1 MSTFKGVI
9 GGFDDIRAVDY
20 FRHTAGLQNP
30 RVCFLSHVHSDHL
43 QGLESK
49 LWRTSPIY
57 CSPATREI
65 LLRLETKMNRI
76 GYETKVLEARKVQYG
91 HLEKILKPIPL
102 ETPTE
107 IELKPGVKLQVTLFD
122 ANHCTGAVMF
132 LFELNGTAALYT
144 GDIRSEPWFVN
155 SLTRNPLLIEYT
167 SGLKTLDCIYLDTSN
182 TEPRTFPP
190 KADGL
195 KELLGKVSKYPPDT
209 VFHFTS
215 WTYGYEEVWMALSKA
230 LKSQIHVSKYAYGVY
245 KSLRGET
252 ADKKGPPTSFHIPE
266 GAALTGY
273 TCGNGF
279 QPGCLTTDPNVRLHS
294 CEKGI
299 KCPLLDE
306 KTVWIQPIV
315 RRRDDGTE
323 EAEPAVVQAG
333 NDLSGCPQVEF
344 DDNVDID
351 QLMTLFTDASDL
363 IKQDVR
369 QLLFNVLRTP
379 GRVLS
384 LAQFGLDEE
393 NGNVSL
399 TQLAAAVIRAVT
411 ERRDYL
417 ITSQDGGKSQAL
429 PRIITFPYSRHS
441 SYEELCDLLKI
452 FKPKDVWPC
461 TEDPYRWHERGLSV
475 EGLFGEQCSDH
486 RFRYDRE
493 MEKMISDYEAR
504 HIDVQ
509 SQTTA
514 SSQLSAQSVSPYP
527 KRGPSQATS
536 AAEADEGRAT
546 ESRINDRNG
555 KAGLFQPEPVKDEIP
570 SPNLPQVEF
579 HRNEHGQLRPFDL
592 HGNQV
597 DMASRSLAKDQSAG
611 SSNLRR
617 KSSVTDLDSHHK
629 RSRSSRDG
637 PGSSPTDNL
646 AGQRS
651 NPFTISPDVSDDD
664 NPDTPGAE
672 ADSEESEDTE
682 LLTFF
687 DTVDEIFRCKACEH
701 EVWGGERGCCTH
713 CDQGAFG
720 SPYIEES
727 SGRVGLIPQI
737 ALDEYMDEVV
747 VDSIVVKEIVGD
759 CLDYDSSA
767 YDSQDSADDFKEEYE
782 VNSFI
787 DDEELMETESEE
799 ESGSG
804 SSSEIDW
811 EAKFRELQTQH
822 IGLQRNFGNLI
833 DAHYE
838 LRRDVF
844 GSDMPTET
852 DEDDEMDDEMDEDGI
867 LIVEVS
873 APNPITTDIVLSQA
887 REQSQDSE
895 VSDERIRDRAEA
907 FEAARD
913 GGWHDVSLTSVAG
926 NHTHPEIEL

>member
-1 MSTFKGVI
+1 MSTFKGVMK
-9 GGFDDIRAVDY
+9 GFEDVRVDY
-20 FRHTAGLQNP
+20 FRPTTGLQNP
-30 RVCFLSHVHSDHL
+30 RACFVSHVHSDHL

-65 LLRLETKMNRI
+65 LLRLETKVNRI
-76 GYETKVLEARKVQYG
+76 GYETKGLEARKVQYG
-91 HLEKILKPIPL
+91 HLEKLLKPIPL
-102 ETPTE
+102 ETPTQ

-132 LFELNGTAALYT
+132 LFELDGTAVLYT

-182 TEPRTFPP
+182 TEPRLFPP

-209 VFHFTS
+209 VFHFTA

-230 LKSQIHVSKYAYGVY
+230 LKSQIHVSKYAYSVY
-245 KSLRGET
+245 KYLRGET
-252 ADKKGPPTSFHIPE
+252 ADKKGSPTSFHIPE

-279 QPGCLTTDPNVRLHS
+279 QSGCLTTNPNVPLHS

-344 DDNVDID
+344 DDGVDID
-351 QLMTLFTDASDL
+351 QLMTLFTDASD
-363 IKQDVR
+363 IVKQDAR
-369 QLLFNVLRTP
+369 QLLSKVLRTP

-384 LAQFGLDEE
+384 LPEFGED
-393 NGNVSL
+393 GDVSL
-399 TQLAAAVIRAVT
+399 TQLTTAVIRAVT
-411 ERRDYL
+411 DRRDDL
-417 ITSQDGGKSQAL
+417 INSGDMGKSQAL
-429 PRIITFPYSRHS
+429 PRVITFPYSRHS
-441 SYEELCDLLKI
+441 SYEELCELLNV

-461 TEDPYRWHERGLSV
+461 TENPYLWHETGVSI
-475 EGLFGEQCSDH
+475 EGLFGELCSEND
-486 RFRYDRE
+486 FRYDGEMRE
-493 MEKMISDYEAR
+493 KISDFETR
-504 HIDVQ
+504 HVEMQ

-514 SSQLSAQSVSPYP
+514 SSQPSARSVSLSS
-527 KRGPSQATS
+527 KRRPSLGTS
-536 AAEADEGRAT
+536 AAEADGGQSKRSWIHDDIGEADI
-546 ESRINDRNG
+546 SRPEAIRNE
-555 KAGLFQPEPVKDEIP
+555 LP
-570 SPNLPQVEF
+570 SPDVPKVVFQ
-579 HRNEHGQLRPFDL
+579 RNEHGQLRPFDV

-597 DMASRSLAKDQSAG
+597 DMASRAIVKDASATP
-611 SSNLRR
+611 SNLRR
-617 KSSVTDLDSHHK
+617 KSSSADLDSHHK
-629 RSRSSRDG
+629 RSRLSRDG

-651 NPFTISPDVSDDD
+651 NPYTISSDASDAD
-664 NPDTPGAE
+664 NPDTPG
-672 ADSEESEDTE
+672 SEVDDEEREEDTE
-682 LLTFF
+682 LLTFP
-687 DTVDEIFRCKACEH
+687 DHGDDIFRCKACEH
-701 EVWGGERGCCTH
+701 EVWGGKRGSCTH
-713 CDQGAFG
+713 CDQGASG
-720 SPYIEES
+720 SPYMVEI
-727 SGRVGLIPQI
+727 SGPAGRIPQI
-737 ALDEYMDEVV
+737 TLDAYMDEVV
-747 VDSIVVKEIVGD
+747 VDSAVVKEIVGD

-767 YDSQDSADDFKEEYE
+767 YDSQDSADNFQEEYE

-787 DDEELMETESEE
+787 DDEEVPDTESEDE
-799 ESGSG
+799 AE
-804 SSSEIDW
+804 SSSETDW
-811 EAKFRELQTQH
+811 EAKFKALQTQH
-822 IGLQRNFGNLI
+822 AGLQKDFNDLI
-833 DAHYE
+833 EVHYE

-852 DEDDEMDDEMDEDGI
+852 DEDGEIDDEMDEDGM
-867 LIVEVS
+867 LIVDVS
-873 APNPITTDIVLSQA
+873 TPNPIATDIILSQA

-895 VSDERIRDRAEA
+895 LSDGRIRDRAEA

-913 GGWHDVSLTSVAG
+913 GGWHDISLTSVAG
-926 NHTHPEIEL
+926 NHTHAEIEL

>member
-1 MSTFKGVI
+1 MSTFKGVM
-9 GGFDDIRAVDY
+9 GGFEDIRVDY
-20 FRHTAGLQNP
+20 FRPTTGLQNP
-30 RVCFLSHVHSDHL
+30 RACFLSHVHSDHL

-65 LLRLETKMNRI
+65 LLRLETRMNRI
-76 GYETKVLEARKVQYG
+76 GYETKILEARKVQYG
-91 HLEKILKPIPL
+91 HLEKLLKPIPL

-107 IELKPGVKLQVTLFD
+107 IELKLGVKLQVTLFD
-122 ANHCTGAVMF
+122 ANHCIGAVMF
-132 LFELNGTAALYT
+132 LFELNGRAVLYT

-182 TEPRTFPP
+182 TEPRMFPP

-195 KELLGKVSKYPPDT
+195 KELLGKVSKYPLDT

-215 WTYGYEEVWMALSKA
+215 WTYGYEEVWMALAKA

-252 ADKKGPPTSFHIPE
+252 ADKKGPPTSFYIPE
-266 GAALTGY
+266 GASLTGY

-279 QPGCLTTDPNVRLHS
+279 QPGCLTTDSNVRLHS

-299 KCPLLDE
+299 KCPLLNE

-315 RRRDDGTE
+315 RRRDDGTD

-333 NDLSGCPQVEF
+333 NDLSGCPQIQF
-344 DDNVDID
+344 DDDVDID
-351 QLMTLFTDASDL
+351 QLMTLFTDTSDL

-369 QLLFNVLRTP
+369 KLLSKVLRTP

-384 LAQFGLDEE
+384 LAEFGLDEE

-399 TQLAAAVIRAVT
+399 TQFAAVVVRAVT
-411 ERRDYL
+411 ERHDDL
-417 ITSQDGGKSQAL
+417 ITSPDGGKSQAL

-441 SYEELCDLLKI
+441 SHEELCDLLKI

-461 TEDPYRWHERGLSV
+461 TEDPYHWHEMGLSV
-475 EGLFGEQCSDH
+475 EGLFGEQCLDH

-493 MEKMISDYEAR
+493 MEKKISDYEAR
-504 HIDVQ
+504 HVDVQ

-514 SSQLSAQSVSPYP
+514 SSQLSAQSVSPFS
-527 KRGPSQATS
+527 KRRPSLATS
-536 AAEADEGRAT
+536 AAEIDVGRAT
-546 ESRINDRNG
+546 DSRIKDRKG
-555 KAGLFQPEPVKDEIP
+555 GLFRPGAVEDEMP
-570 SPNLPQVEF
+570 APHLPQVVF

-592 HGNQV
+592 HGNQI
-597 DMASRSLAKDQSAG
+597 DMASRAIVKNQPAG
-611 SSNLRR
+611 PSNLRR
-617 KSSVTDLDSHHK
+617 KSSIADMDSSHK
-629 RSRSSRDG
+629 LSRLSRDG
-637 PGSSPTDNL
+637 LGSSPTDNL

-651 NPFTISPDVSDDD
+651 NPFTISSLSDDD
-664 NPDTPGAE
+664 NPDTPGSE
-672 ADSEESEDTE
+672 ADSEESKDTE

-687 DTVDEIFRCKACEH
+687 DTVDEIFRCKACDH
-701 EVWGGERGCCTH
+701 EVRGGERGRCTH
-713 CDQGAFG
+713 CDQGSFV

-727 SGRVGLIPQI
+727 SGRVGTIPQI
-737 ALDEYMDEVV
+737 TLDEHMDEVI
-747 VDSIVVKEIVGD
+747 VDSTAVKEIVGD

-782 VNSFI
+782 INSFI

-799 ESGSG
+799 ESESG
-804 SSSEIDW
+804 SSNEIDW

-822 IGLQRNFGNLI
+822 TGLQRNYSNLL
-833 DAHYE
+833 DENYE
-838 LRRDVF
+838 LRRDIL
-844 GSDMPTET
+844 GSDMVTET
-852 DEDDEMDDEMDEDGI
+852 DEDDEMDDDVDEDGI
-867 LIVEVS
+867 LIVDVS
-873 APNPITTDIVLSQA
+873 APNPIATDIVLSQA

-895 VSDERIRDRAEA
+895 VSDERIRDRADA

-926 NHTHPEIEL
+926 NHTLPEIEL